1 MTTVTYSIS
10 LNSCVYQMFTSFSRR
25 LILRRS
31 LARLEQLDDRLL
43 KDIGLSRDGLANSN
57 RFTQQIPMQIG
68 NQNHDRAA

>member
-1 MTTVTYSIS
+1 MTTVTYSIR

>member
-1 MTTVTYSIS
+1 MTTVTYSIHF
-10 LNSCVYQMFTSFSRR
+10 NSCVYQMFTSFSRR